1 MGWRPVR
8 WCLLGALGC
17 GIAEPASAQDLAPG
31 ASGASDVEA
40 RVLELRREAKDLFD
54 KRDPEAMELLKTA
67 WALSKN
73 HKDICNLGSTQ
84 VRFGLLREG
93 ATNLLK
99 CRRVAIAQKAK
110 GTAEYWKEFQKY
122 VTFVYDRLGVLE
134 VETNAPGAEILIDGE
149 VAGTIPSED
158 AIFVDPGQRNVEV
171 RAPGFTSNR
180 KTIEAYTGTLTRL
193 KIQLEPLKPEVVP
206 APKPEVVPVPKPEVV
221 PASREESSLKPQA
234 AIQPLVSA
242 PHAWQ
247 FEANEAPESSALLKA
262 GIALA
267 GLGAAVSL
275 GSFVAAAI
283 VNGEADAA
291 SEQVFHRAALD
302 RPCSAPHHHTV
313 CNKVWS
319 YRHTADV
326 LAGVGVGGLMIAAGG
341 GALVLYD
348 WLEPG
353 SNKGKKASAS
363 AVIGGGPAGG
373 ALWIQG
379 RF

>member
-1 MGWRPVR
+1 MGWRPAR

-17 GIAEPASAQDLAPG
+17 GIAGPASAQALP
-31 ASGASDVEA
+31 SGAPDAPAVEA
-40 RVLELRREAKDLFD
+40 RVIELRREAKELFD
-54 KRDPEAMELLKTA
+54 KRDPEAIERLKTA
-67 WALSKN
+67 RALSKSPR
-73 HKDICNLGSTQ
+73 DICNLGTTQ
-84 VRFGLLREG
+84 VRFGQLREG
-93 ATNLLK
+93 AANLSK
-99 CRRVAIAQKAK
+99 CQRMAPLQNDPSM
-110 GTAEYWKEFQKY
+110 AEYWKEFQTY
-122 VTFVYDRLGVLE
+122 VTYVRDHLGVLE
-134 VETNAPGAEILIDGE
+134 IETNAPGAEILVDGE

-158 AIFVDPGQRNVEV
+158 PIFVDPGRRNVEV
-171 RAPGFTSNR
+171 RAPGFKSDSR
-180 KTIEAYTGTLTRL
+180 KVEAYAGTSARL
-193 KIQLEPLKPEVVP
+193 KIQLEPLR
-206 APKPEVVPVPKPEVV
+206 AEVV

-234 AIQPLVSA
+234 VIQPLVSA
-242 PHAWQ
+242 PHNARQ
-247 FEANEAPESSALLKA
+247 FEANEPPESSALLKA
-262 GIALA
+262 GITFA

-291 SEQVFHRAALD
+291 SEQVFHRSALD

-326 LAGVGVGGLMIAAGG
+326 LAGVGIGGLGIAAGG